1 MSHDLTASINAMGR
15 KVGLHLIISSN
26 SFYDSLIDLDE
37 LFRIAGPIISIDM
50 TGFELVWPPDLS
62 KWSCQTAKTAP
73 PCWDDVSY

>member
-50 TGFELVWPPDLS
+50 TGFELV
-62 KWSCQTAKTAP
+62 
-73 PCWDDVSY
+73 